1 MGTGEHFNPGAALK
15 AERIA
20 FQTRKLVID
29 NKLIQM
35 TGNHKGTR
43 GTLQINSY
51 AVIDRAFKTVRP
63 PADPA

>member
-1 MGTGEHFNPGAALK
+1 VGDGTHYNPGAALE

-20 FQTRKLVID
+20 FQTRKLVAD
-29 NKLIQM
+29 KKPIQM

-51 AVIDRAFKTVRP
+51 AVIDRAFKTVRR
-63 PADPA
+63 